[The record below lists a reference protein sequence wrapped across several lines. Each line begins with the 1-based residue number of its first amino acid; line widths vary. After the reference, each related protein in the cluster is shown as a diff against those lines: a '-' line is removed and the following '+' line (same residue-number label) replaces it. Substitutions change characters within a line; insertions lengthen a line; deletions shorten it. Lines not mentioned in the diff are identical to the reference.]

1 MMSLFPFWTR
11 TVYIFNGGT
20 IENVTMTIE
29 IATVYIYFL
38 LSNKNVSHY
47 SELVIITELII
58 II

>member
-20 IENVTMTIE
+20 IENVTTIE
-29 IATVYIYFL
+29 IATVYIYIFL

-58 II
+58 TI